1 MEGSVRKI
9 GENWFY
15 CFDVGKVDGKRKRIE
30 RKGGKTKKEALT
42 ALREAIRD
50 FEKCGSVSK
59 ESSSSVSD
67 YFDYWYKEYALIN
80 CKYNTQISYKNII
93 ENHIKPILGIYKLKT
108 ITPGVLQEFLNK
120 KYMNGFTKNT
130 LSGFYGVLSGAFK
143 SAVHPYQLIKENP
156 MTYVHMPKIQNTKK
170 NKEELKVISIEDYKR
185 IIERFPEGSNFYIPI
200 QISFYTGMRASE
212 VCGMT
217 WDCIDIENKKITVDK
232 LIYKED
238 VWCFGTPKTESS
250 ERTIEMGKILTEIL
264 KRHKESQEKNKLMY
278 DIHYDNKTYIYK
290 DRNRTYTSID
300 LVSTKENG
308 ELISTE
314 SLKYLSRV
322 VNYELGIKFSFH
334 SFRHTHATMFLES
347 DASSADY
354 KGIQVRLG
362 HSKLATTMDTY
373 SHVTK
378 KMKQTA
384 IDKFEKHLS
393 DELK

>member
-50 FEKCGSVSK
+50 FEKCGSIIK
-59 ESSSSVSD
+59 ESSLSISD

-80 CKYNTQISYKNII
+80 CKYNTQIAYKNII
-93 ENHIKPILGIYKLKT
+93 ENHIKPKLGLYKLKS

-120 KYMNGFTKNT
+120 KYSYGFTKNT

-143 SAVHPYQLIKENP
+143 SAVQPYQLIKENP

-170 NKEELKVISIEDYKR
+170 DKDELKIISIKDYKT
-185 IIERFPEGSNFYIPI
+185 IIKRFPEESNFYIPI
-200 QISFYTGMRASE
+200 QISFYTGLRASE
-212 VCGMT
+212 ACGMT
-217 WDCIDIENKKITVDK
+217 WDCIDLENKKITVDK
-232 LIYKED
+232 IIYKEN

-250 ERTIEMGKILTEIL
+250 ERIIEMGNILTKVLKKHKELQKKNIL
-264 KRHKESQEKNKLMY
+264 KY
-278 DIHYDNKTYIYK
+278 GIYYANKTYIYK
-290 DRNRTYTSID
+290 ERGRTYTNKD
-300 LVSTKENG
+300 LLSTKENG

-314 SLKYLSRV
+314 SLKYLSRI
-322 VNYELGIKFSFH
+322 VNYELGIKYSFH
-334 SFRHTHATMFLES
+334 SFRHTHATMCLES
-347 DASSADY
+347 GMDY
-354 KGIQVRLG
+354 KDIQVRLG

-378 KMKQTA
+378 KMKQSTIA
-384 IDKFEKHLS
+384 NFEKHFS
-393 DELK
+393 DELE